1 MYKIKTNAVTCFF
14 FDLLLVFVYKLV
26 YTKKYIKRMEVDK
39 MIIGYG
45 RVSTA
50 DQSLDVQTD
59 AIEKYAK
66 EHGQELRLF
75 TEKKSGGKRDR
86 EALAQAMDMARKGDV
101 FVIYKLDR
109 LARSTKDLLEI
120 TEELARRGVQFVS
133 INDQLDT
140 TTAAGKAMF
149 GMLAVFAE
157 FERNI
162 IRERTDAGLQAA
174 RRRGRVGG
182 RPTVEEATKKRVRM
196 LYAAGESASDIAKE
210 YGIGRSTIYKIIN
223 EEVKMQ
229 ESK

>member
-1 MYKIKTNAVTCFF
+1 
-14 FDLLLVFVYKLV
+14 
-26 YTKKYIKRMEVDK
+26 

-66 EHGQELRLF
+66 EHGEELRLF
-75 TEKKSGGKRDR
+75 TEKQSGGKRDR
-86 EALAQAMDMARKGDV
+86 QALKQAMDTARKGDI

-120 TEELARRGVQFVS
+120 TEELTQRGVQFVS
-133 INDQLDT
+133 INDSLDT

-162 IRERTDAGLQAA
+162 IRERTEAGLQAA
-174 RRRGRVGG
+174 RRRGRTGG
-182 RPTVEEATKKRVRM
+182 RPTLDKRM
-196 LYAAGESASDIAKE
+196 KQQIKALYDSKESATDIAKSLN
-210 YGIGRSTIYKIIN
+210 IGRSTVYKVLKEFDEAN
-223 EEVKMQ
+223 AEV
-229 ESK
+229 